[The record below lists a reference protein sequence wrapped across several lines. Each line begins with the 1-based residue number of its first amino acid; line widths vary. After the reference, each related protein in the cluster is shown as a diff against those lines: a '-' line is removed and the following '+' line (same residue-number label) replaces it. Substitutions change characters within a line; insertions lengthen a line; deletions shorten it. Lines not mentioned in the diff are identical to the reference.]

1 MPLPLD
7 FKELLEEF
15 VRENVEFVL
24 IGGYAVAFYGRPR
37 ATKDIDLLLEGS
49 PENLHR
55 VSLALAR
62 FGAPEKVVAAI
73 ATMAHDD
80 VVFMG
85 HPPLRV
91 DMLLTISGVGSS
103 AIFEDAVRVQLDGIA
118 MRVISLPHLIANK
131 RAAGRPQDLV
141 DASFLDKVLARGK

>member
-1 MPLPLD
+1 M
-7 FKELLEEF
+7 
-15 VRENVEFVL
+15 
-24 IGGYAVAFYGRPR
+24 AFYGRPR

-49 PENLHR
+49 TENLQR
-55 VSLALAR
+55 TSVALTR

-73 ATMAHDD
+73 TTMTSDD

-91 DMLLTISGVGSS
+91 DMLLSISGVPTNAILENAVS
-103 AIFEDAVRVQLDGIA
+103 AQIDGIELQ
-118 MRVISLPHLIANK
+118 VISLPHLITNK

-141 DASFLDKVLARGK
+141 DASFLEKVMAKRK